1 MSERKYLGD
10 EALLSGRTCSVCG
23 RPLGTKMEDGMY
35 DISGGLQI
43 EFETGEWSHL
53 DCEGA
58 TKPLGILYGPVVSE
72 S

>member
-1 MSERKYLGD
+1 
-10 EALLSGRTCSVCG
+10 
-23 RPLGTKMEDGMY
+23 MEDGMY

-43 EFETGEWSHL
+43 EFERGEWSHL